1 MNKALTG
8 QDFLLHLDGYTHKHR
23 RSDSWIERT
32 YIYIYIEMYL
42 YAEQIFASD
51 GQEKFAH
58 VSMEW
63 SFLRQA
69 PEEEMYRLFIAI
81 L

>member
-1 MNKALTG
+1 
-8 QDFLLHLDGYTHKHR
+8 
-23 RSDSWIERT
+23 
-32 YIYIYIEMYL
+32 MYL